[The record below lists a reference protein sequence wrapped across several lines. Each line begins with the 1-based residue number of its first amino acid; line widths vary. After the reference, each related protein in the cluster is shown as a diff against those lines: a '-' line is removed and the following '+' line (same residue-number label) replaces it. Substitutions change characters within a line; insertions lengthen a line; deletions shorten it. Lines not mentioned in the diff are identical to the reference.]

1 MDKYKKILIGIFSLI
16 LVFTLSFCYGYRN
29 NLKKDVAMLYKNYFG
44 IFYGHND
51 KSNEKT
57 VNANRVNIINDSSKD
72 ETVVK
77 KNTSVLYVDRK
88 HYAESG
94 KAKVVEDT
102 IKHSSSD
109 AEGFTGKKVK
119 DIYEKLRASGYDL
132 KVNMDVMLCVKRYT
146 PGKYVAKIKG
156 TKYEVFRANTAGEL
170 NLVESGGNIN
180 QKGEDEAIFNKN
192 TTEFSTLEE
201 ARESLSDFT
210 S

>member
-1 MDKYKKILIGIFSLI
+1 MNKYKKILLGIFSLI
-16 LVFTLSFCYGYRN
+16 LIFTLSFCYGYRN

-44 IFYGHND
+44 IFYGYNA

-57 VNANRVNIINDSSKD
+57 VNANRVNIIRESSKD
-72 ETVVK
+72 ETVIK
-77 KNTSVLYVDRK
+77 KDVPVLYVDKK
-88 HYAESG
+88 HYDENG
-94 KAKVVEDT
+94 KAKVAEDT
-102 IKHSSSD
+102 IKHSNSD

-119 DIYEKLRASGYDL
+119 EIYEKLRASGYDL

-156 TKYEVFRANTAGEL
+156 TKYEVFQANSVGEL
-170 NLVESGGNIN
+170 NLVEGGGNIN
-180 QKGEDEAIFNKN
+180 QKGEDETIFNKN

>member
-29 NLKKDVAMLYKNYFG
+29 NLKNDVALVYKNYLKVV
-44 IFYGHND
+44 YGYNE

-57 VNANRVNIINDSSKD
+57 VNANKVNIIKDSSKD
-72 ETVVK
+72 ETVIK
-77 KNTSVLYVDRK
+77 KDVSVLYVDRK
-88 HYAESG
+88 HYTENG
-94 KAKVVEDT
+94 KANTLEDT
-102 IKHSSSD
+102 IKHSNSD

-119 DIYEKLRASGYDL
+119 DIFEKLRSNGYDL
-132 KVNMDVMLCVKRYT
+132 KVNMDVLLCVKRYT

-156 TKYEVFRANTAGEL
+156 TKYEVFQANKDGDL

-180 QKGEDEAIFNKN
+180 QKGEDQTIFNKN
-192 TTEFSTLEE
+192 TKEFSTLEE